1 MNYKFQAGDLVRI
14 KPGQGH
20 YSGSLVLVIDR
31 CCARYTMDELYT
43 LMLPGGERVDASPN
57 SLAKVSESNEL

>member
-14 KPGQGH
+14 KPGLGH